1 MKKVEFSEYVNGRI
15 YNSHNG
21 KIVFD
26 DGLINKLNVC
36 KDLTY
41 KMYEI
46 KLDFEYKNTFNKTH
60 GNIGLFKVDY
70 IIHVNYPHLLYTHDD
85 MVRIVLDMF
94 KYMGIKFLYTIEKSF
109 FLTANTTHNE
119 YIRRRNMETMNYG
132 SHTFEHVTIP
142 HMMYSEPDMTFG
154 HEMSYM

>member
-46 KLDFEYKNTFNKTH
+46 KLDFEYKNTTILYQATLDNLTYTLTLNVPKAIYEENPEKFEN
-60 GNIGLFKVDY
+60 LFKGVY
-70 IIHVNYPHLLYTHDD
+70 
-85 MVRIVLDMF
+85 
-94 KYMGIKFLYTIEKSF
+94 FLKNQKKIEKLLES
-109 FLTANTTHNE
+109 
-119 YIRRRNMETMNYG
+119 
-132 SHTFEHVTIP
+132 
-142 HMMYSEPDMTFG
+142 D
-154 HEMSYM
+154 